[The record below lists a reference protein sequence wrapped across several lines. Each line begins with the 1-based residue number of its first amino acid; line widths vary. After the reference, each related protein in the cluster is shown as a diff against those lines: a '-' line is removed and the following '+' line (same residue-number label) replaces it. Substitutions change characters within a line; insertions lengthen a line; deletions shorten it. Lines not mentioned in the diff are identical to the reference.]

1 MDSNMKI
8 VIIICR
14 QAQMASYHLPTGIGI
29 VSACLKQ
36 AGHDVVMINPNHS
49 LEKYQTLL
57 EREIKYHKPNVVA
70 TGGMGFHLNEIR
82 FITDI
87 ARRMVPEAIII
98 IGGPLVSS
106 VPSVAMAGV
115 PAADFGIVG
124 EGEYSTVEL
133 LDAIETGSDITAIKG
148 IIYRDNQN
156 PQTLNQTA
164 SRPLIDNLDLLPMVD
179 MEGLGVDTYASL
191 HRPGECAPALI
202 FDSDTRVMPLLTSR
216 GCPFKCTFCVHEAGG
231 QRYRCRSLDIVFS
244 EIQHA
249 IDTYGINAFLIY
261 DDLFCPNPTR
271 LKEFCHRITPLGVR
285 WECSMVVRQINP
297 ETLKMMKESG
307 CCCISIGVE
316 SMSPTVLK
324 SMKKGTTVEQI
335 ELALTQIY
343 EAEIAIWSNL
353 IFFDPA
359 ETLQTVDESLEW
371 FSNHPQFEFRFA
383 RIGYHPGSLIY
394 DEAVKNGLISD
405 QLKYFQSGNYEL
417 NATSMSTDDFGLAN
431 RLMMR
436 TQITFGY
443 AGKLLD
449 CKIDKSGTVN
459 LICCCPYCGTTGQ
472 CEFEEFIV
480 RINCPSCNRMYR
492 PPVTERI
499 KPLPNAVASIDRL
512 IQLTKTESSSDRTY
526 EIWCQIIAIDPYY
539 GNAWSQLLHHAEQK
553 NNYRLYAIIL
563 RNLLLM
569 DPYIPDSFKRMA
581 DVLTFLGFD
590 KRATKYTLKAEHL
603 KQLGVIQSK
612 QIALILP
619 PSRQDSYINNKL
631 NIMIDMKAP
640 LSDELFLK
648 FV

>member
-1 MDSNMKI
+1 MKV

-14 QAQMASYHLPTGIGI
+14 QTRMTTYHLPTGIGI

-49 LEKYQTLL
+49 VEEYQSLLEK
-57 EREIKYHKPNVVA
+57 EIKYHKPDVVA
-70 TGGMGFHLNEIR
+70 TGGLGFQLNEIR
-82 FITDI
+82 FITEV
-87 ARRMVPEAIII
+87 ARKVVPEAIII

-106 VPSVAMAGV
+106 VPVVAMAGV

-133 LDAIETGSDITAIKG
+133 LDALETGADITAIKG
-148 IIYRDNQN
+148 VIYRDNQN
-156 PQTLNQTA
+156 PQTLIQTIP
-164 SRPLIDNLDLLPMVD
+164 RPLIDNLDLLPMVD

-191 HRPGECAPALI
+191 HRPGECAPAPALI

-216 GCPFKCTFCVHEAGG
+216 GCPFKCTFCVHEASA
-231 QRYRCRSLDIVFS
+231 QRYRCRSLDLVFS

-249 IDTYGINAFLIY
+249 IDTYSINAFLIY
-261 DDLFCPNPTR
+261 DDLFCLNLTR
-271 LKEFCHRITPLGVR
+271 LKEFCHRIAPLDVR

-297 ETLKMMKESG
+297 EILKMMKESG

-324 SMKKGTTVEQI
+324 SMKKGATVEQI
-335 ELALTQIY
+335 EFALTQIY
-343 EAEIAIWSNL
+343 EAEIAVWSNL

-371 FSNHPQFEFRFA
+371 SGNHPQFDFRFA
-383 RIGYHPGSLIY
+383 KIGYHPGSLIY

-405 QLKYFQSGNYEL
+405 QLKYLRSGNYEL
-417 NATSMSTDDFGLAN
+417 NATSMSTDDFALAY
-431 RLMMR
+431 RLIKR

-459 LICCCPYCGTTGQ
+459 LTCCCPYCGATGQ
-472 CEFEEFIV
+472 CGFEGLIA

-492 PPVTERI
+492 APVAKRI
-499 KPLPNAVASIDRL
+499 TPLPDAVANIDRL

-526 EIWCQIIAIDPYY
+526 EIWCQIIAIDPYH
-539 GNAWSQLLHHAEQK
+539 GEAWNQLLHHAEQK
-553 NNYRLYAIIL
+553 NNYRLYAVIL

-569 DPYIPDSFKRMA
+569 DPYVADSFKRMA

-603 KQLGVIQSK
+603 KQIGVTQSK
-612 QIALILP
+612 QIAFTLP
-619 PSRQDSYINNKL
+619 PGQHDIGIKIEL
-631 NIMIDMKAP
+631 DIMIDMKAP